1 MVPKKIPNRD
11 GTERIPMTVSQGKTT
26 GSEDVFFNKDAVYD
40 FLIDSFGVCH
50 KIARA
55 MVQEAE
61 TEEDLL
67 LVLRM
72 IEWVNTNWK
81 PTKKFIEFKMNCSNC
96 TDALVRQYII
106 EFCEGARA
114 RAESSAGN
122 LEEVRDYLDKIG
134 LSLITPEVGELPR
147 AVREITGLVSY
158 FPLQK

>member
-26 GSEDVFFNKDAVYD
+26 GSEEVFLNKDAVCD

-106 EFCEGARA
+106 EFCEVARS

-122 LEEVRDYLDKIG
+122 IKEVRDCLGSKG
-134 LSLITPEVGELPR
+134 LSLITEDVGELPR
-147 AVREITGLVSY
+147 AVRKITELVSY
-158 FPLQK
+158 FPLKK